1 MISDEE
7 LLKSAAVQD
16 FVARI
21 PNHGMHKIAAT
32 LYGLD
37 EVDLYTAVQ
46 ALGTKLAYESLRRQK
61 LNEGLASYGVVTKQ
75 ANFFRSLLG
84 KTKQTAPEAAQG
96 VAQTAGAAAPD
107 AAQHLTH
114 LVAGPRGPAVASRAI
129 GEAFPQHATEIPA
142 YARDIAQGGTF
153 VGKELPR
160 APLGMDRVHADT
172 GLGEVARKSK
182 PTAEMAAPEMPSMF
196 RMSESGVAPA
206 VGKNTT
212 NTAPQMFAGGDRPDR
227 FGMSFP
233 SGGAAPSGDAPAMFN
248 LKDLMGKQASV
259 MYKEADL
266 KDALKRT
273 LMGMM
278 QGAVH
283 GGLAGAG
290 AGLAVG
296 QVGGAALSGD
306 RDDHQEIAAG
316 TGLRGAAHGAMTGA
330 AVGGV
335 YGAFGGPN
343 AANDTRNLSAGLGA
357 VSGMFGGIS
366 KTRENFLDMHPSF
379 KSMLSGD
386 RAAMR
391 EEATKEAM
399 FGWGKRPAPEKAPP
413 PPAHVLY
420 PREMGHEEGQAWL
433 RSSGLTGPD
442 GVLAKN
448 PGYSAVAFPYPMT
461 EAEGRAWMLSQG
473 ITGAQQKEA
482 AIDLKQLLAGAGRGA
497 DDWRNAAT
505 YAQRAPVAA
514 SGPALGPKARDAVRN
529 ATAPSPFPSPLRQVP
544 TPDEIAQFNA
554 RNSKMA
560 QDMSVLRR
568 IGTEGPSSSERSL
581 RNPIGASK
589 VAMSLGEAAG
599 NTAKNLGGAAQNA
612 VGGGSP
618 VGMMLGLQGD
628 QSRAGLGTMAANAL
642 GDAARTAPSWG
653 AAGHA
658 LR

>member
-21 PNHGMHKIAAT
+21 PAHGMHKIAAT

-37 EVDLYTAVQ
+37 EVDLYTAVH

-61 LNEGLASYGVVTKQ
+61 LNEGLASYDVVTKQ
-75 ANFFRSLLG
+75 ANFFSSLLG
-84 KTKQTAPEAAQG
+84 KTKQMAPEAARG
-96 VAQTAGAAAPD
+96 VAQAADQVPSS
-107 AAQHLTH
+107 QQLTH
-114 LVAGPRGPAVASRAI
+114 LFDGPQGPAVASRAV

-142 YARDIAQGGTF
+142 YARDVAQGGTF
-153 VGKELPR
+153 VGKELPH
-160 APLGMDRVHADT
+160 APLGMDRVHADVS
-172 GLGEVARKSK
+172 GDVGRKSR
-182 PTAEMAAPEMPSMF
+182 PTMEMQAPEMPSMF
-196 RMSESGVAPA
+196 RLGEGGVSPA
-206 VGKNTT
+206 VGKTST
-212 NTAPQMFAGGDRPDR
+212 SRAPATASATPPQG
-227 FGMSFP
+227 GMSFP

-259 MYKEADL
+259 MHKEADL

-278 QGAVH
+278 QGALK
-283 GGLAGAG
+283 GGIAGAAGGAG
-290 AGLAVG
+290 AGSM
-296 QVGGAALSGD
+296 GGIMLSNTP
-306 RDDHQEIAAG
+306 DDMPGISEG
-316 TGLRGAAHGAMTGA
+316 TMLQGGMRGAAAGGIMGGLGGLAKNPGLTAAAPAVGA
-330 AVGGV
+330 A
-335 YGAFGGPN
+335 
-343 AANDTRNLSAGLGA
+343 
-357 VSGMFGGIS
+357 SGTIGGIR
-366 KTRENFLDMHPSF
+366 KVHDNFMDMHPSF
-379 KSMLSGD
+379 KNMLSGD
-386 RAAMR
+386 REAARGGMPPQ
-391 EEATKEAM
+391 AT
-399 FGWGKRPAPEKAPP
+399 
-413 PPAHVLY
+413 
-420 PREMGHEEGQAWL
+420 
-433 RSSGLTGPD
+433 
-442 GVLAKN
+442 
-448 PGYSAVAFPYPMT
+448 
-461 EAEGRAWMLSQG
+461 
-473 ITGAQQKEA
+473 KEA
-482 AIDLKQLLAGAGRGA
+482 AIDLKQLMAGAGRGA

-514 SGPALGPKARDAVRN
+514 AGPALGPKARDAVRN
-529 ATAPSPFPSPLRQVP
+529 ATAPSPFASPLRQVP